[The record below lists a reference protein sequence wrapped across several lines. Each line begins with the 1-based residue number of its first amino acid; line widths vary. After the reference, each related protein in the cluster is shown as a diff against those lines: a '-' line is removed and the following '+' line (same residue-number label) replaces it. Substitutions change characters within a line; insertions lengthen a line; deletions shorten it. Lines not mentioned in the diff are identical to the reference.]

1 MDKKRKRRTDNEGSA
16 QLAAT
21 IAEGMLKRKAR
32 EVVTLD
38 LSKLNNAVCNYF
50 VICHGTSRTQ
60 LEAIAD
66 AVQEEVLKHEGG
78 KPWHKEGFENAEWI
92 LLDYVDVVVHIFR
105 QESRDFYQLEK
116 LWADAKIKH
125 HTYKE

>member
-1 MDKKRKRRTDNEGSA
+1 MDKKRKARSDNEDSTR
-16 QLAAT
+16 LAAT
-21 IAEGMLKRKAR
+21 IAEGMLKKKAK

-66 AVQEEVLKHEGG
+66 AVQEEVIKHDGG

-92 LLDYVDVVVHIFR
+92 LLDYVDVVAHIFNEDTR
-105 QESRDFYQLEK
+105 SFYNLES
-116 LWADAKIKH
+116 LWADAETRVFKDN
-125 HTYKE
+125 